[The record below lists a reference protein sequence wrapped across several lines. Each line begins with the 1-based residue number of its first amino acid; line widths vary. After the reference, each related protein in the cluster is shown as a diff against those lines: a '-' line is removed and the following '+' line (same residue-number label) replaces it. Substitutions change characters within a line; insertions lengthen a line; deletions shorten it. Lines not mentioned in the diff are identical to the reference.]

1 VRHTYS
7 DGRNVWDVQIL
18 WAMAE
23 MHKAVEVKLSDIP
36 NVTVNLM
43 ESYCWTRTGEWVKAL
58 TVAEILKHADRV
70 EKADLTKPIIL
81 TPDGCVADGIH
92 RIIKAIRKG
101 ESSILAIRLPIMPPP
116 LSEFEPT

>member
-1 VRHTYS
+1 MHTYS
-7 DGRNVWDVQIL
+7 DGQHVWDVQIL

-23 MHKAVEVKLSDIP
+23 MHKAVEVRLADIP

-43 ESYCWTRTGEWVKAL
+43 ESYCWTKTGEWVKAL

-101 ESSILAIRLPIMPPP
+101 ESSILAVRLPIMPPP